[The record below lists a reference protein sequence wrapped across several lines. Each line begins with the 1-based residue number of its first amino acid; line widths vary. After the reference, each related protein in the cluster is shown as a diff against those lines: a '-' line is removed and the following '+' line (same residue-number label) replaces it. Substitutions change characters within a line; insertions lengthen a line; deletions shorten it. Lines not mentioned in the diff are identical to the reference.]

1 LSQGPTPNRIIYC
14 ATTAF
19 TPTYMA
25 DLTTQDRMLGHAS
38 AAMPSENEKPTR
50 QPGAPNGGGGACG
63 SSMGNSNKLSIENRA
78 Y

>member
-1 LSQGPTPNRIIYC
+1 
-14 ATTAF
+14 
-19 TPTYMA
+19 MA